1 MAAPPGAAA
10 RCPRCALRPAG
21 GGAHCAAC
29 MAQPWAFCRTVAAFD
44 YAPPAD
50 TLILML
56 KTRLRL
62 SMAPVLAKLMAEAWR
77 ADGAGAAAL
86 AMGGLEFMVSGG
98 RVSTAVTSTAEAW
111 ASGGATAS
119 VSAAAV
125 SKAATPGAASPG
137 AAAAVAASPVPAAA
151 ACASGAASSPA
162 VASLPPGVLLVP
174 IPASRAS
181 LRLRGLNPAAEIARS
196 LAAELGL
203 PRPVHLL
210 VRRREAPRQ
219 ATLGRGARQ
228 RGAVG
233 LFECVRPVCG
243 RHVAIVDDVMT
254 TGSTANAAA
263 TALLAAGAG
272 SVTVLVAARTP

>member
-1 MAAPPGAAA
+1 
-10 RCPRCALRPAG
+10 
-21 GGAHCAAC
+21 

-62 SMAPVLAKLMAEAWR
+62 SMAPVLGRLMAEALR
-77 ADGAGAAAL
+77 AEECCAVAP
-86 AMGGLEFMVSGG
+86 AMGGLEIMA
-98 RVSTAVTSTAEAW
+98 STAS
-111 ASGGATAS
+111 
-119 VSAAAV
+119 
-125 SKAATPGAASPG
+125 
-137 AAAAVAASPVPAAA
+137 
-151 ACASGAASSPA
+151 ASGADSSQ
-162 VASLPPGVLLVP
+162 VDASLPPGVLLVP

-203 PRPVHLL
+203 SRPVHLL
-210 VRRREAPRQ
+210 VRRRETPRQ